1 MTDLEI
7 KQLCAEAMGW
17 KHLGQVGVPVPPED
31 TRDASGLWCMSGGN
45 DWWINP
51 EGYHVCGPCSG
62 IPDPLNDDAQA
73 MALDS
78 VMIDDDHS
86 ISFHPRWFARHEYP
100 SGVHTFEFNGA
111 MRDPAQRRRARCE
124 CVAMMW
130 LARKGPR
137 RPSTKAKIPT
147 VPYATK
153 LWLALERKDE

>member
-7 KQLCAEAMGW
+7 KQLCAEAMGIW
-17 KHLGQVGVPVPPED
+17 HCLDTDTDFVGK
-31 TRDASGLWCMSGGN
+31 
-45 DWWINP
+45 NP
-51 EGYHVCGPCSG
+51 IQGTTITY
-62 IPDPLNDDAQA
+62 DPFNNDAQA

-153 LWLALERKDE
+153 LWLAMERKDE